1 MSTIKISLTETKKNT
16 PKLPIKIGVGYQ
28 VIIMI
33 NDNNFY
39 AGTHAGMIIASPT
52 EFEIYDPN
60 GSFEYPGIA
69 SGSSRIFPVYDP
81 KDYKSIFMAYINYQ
95 LVDGGGVYI
104 YPFKVSKDDFVEIQ
118 DNALNGVGCTFALDC
133 SLCISGAIS
142 GIGIFKKLPRIFRPK
157 QLGQELRKLVSPIQ
171 LR

>member
-1 MSTIKISLTETKKNT
+1 MSTISKNLTETNKNT
-16 PKLPIKIGVGYQ
+16 RKLPIKVGVGYKI
-28 VIIMI
+28 IIMI
-33 NDNNFY
+33 NDNNGFT
-39 AGTHAGMIIASPT
+39 GTHAGMIMASPT

-69 SGSSRIFPVYDP
+69 PGSARIFPVYDSN
-81 KDYKSIFMAYINYQ
+81 DYKPIFVAYINYQ
-95 LVDGGGVYI
+95 LADGGGVYI
-104 YPFKVSKDDFVEIQ
+104 YPFEVSKSDFLEIQ
-118 DNALNGVGCTFALDC
+118 DNSLNGVGCSIALDC

-157 QLGQELRKLVSPIQ
+157 QLGEELRKLVNPIK